1 MSEFFRYDR
10 SSGTRSRKDKV
21 LPYIIIAYSTKINHI
36 MVSLN
41 DHYNAISIDRLSSN
55 TKIGKDSWYFK
66 NSLSCKTDLF
76 SNIKNLVSS
85 SKTQENNQ
93 FQKDTGGN
101 TRNLVSKRMLGHFLK
116 TPPLKKMLEIQG

>member
-1 MSEFFRYDR
+1 
-10 SSGTRSRKDKV
+10 
-21 LPYIIIAYSTKINHI
+21 

-55 TKIGKDSWYFK
+55 TKIGKDSWY
-66 NSLSCKTDLF
+66 SLSCKTDLF
-76 SNIKNLVSS
+76 SNIKNLVSL

-93 FQKDTGGN
+93 FQKDAGGN

>member
-1 MSEFFRYDR
+1 
-10 SSGTRSRKDKV
+10 
-21 LPYIIIAYSTKINHI
+21 

-55 TKIGKDSWYFK
+55 TKIGKDPWYFK